1 MIQELQET
9 HLKLVQ
15 NYSFSSS
22 ILQWLPICQQNVRNA
37 VLKELKDWFMT
48 VKEYAYKV
56 GKLSMDMTVIRHEK
70 VTQLLANDHSIK
82 KKDKKVLMGT
92 SMELAMSEELEISIL
107 KINIRGAERT

>member
-15 NYSFSSS
+15 NYSFSIN
-22 ILQWLPICQQNVRNA
+22 ILAWLPICQQNVRNA

-56 GKLSMDMTVIRHEK
+56 GKLAMDMTVIRHEK
-70 VTQLLANDHSIK
+70 VSQHLANDLSLK
-82 KKDKKVLMGT
+82 KRDKKISMGA
-92 SMELAMSEELEISIL
+92 SMELALSEEIAMRIY
-107 KINIRGAERT
+107 